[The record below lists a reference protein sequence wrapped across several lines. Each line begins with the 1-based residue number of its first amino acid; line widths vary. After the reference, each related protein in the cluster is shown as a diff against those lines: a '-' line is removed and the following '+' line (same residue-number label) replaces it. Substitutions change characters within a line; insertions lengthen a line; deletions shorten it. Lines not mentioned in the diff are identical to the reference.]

1 MSDAVSHPQIDAN
14 TDFGAAAVY
23 LLRGILYR
31 DRQPAWDQLL
41 RHRRGLE
48 DYFATLR
55 LQLFVDEAEGYAYL
69 RQWEENQDSEDFPR
83 LMSRRNLSYPQTIL
97 LVMLRKRL
105 LAFENSG
112 DESRPVVSSEEMIDM
127 MRVYWSELDT
137 NERKREEAVEGA
149 IKKLVLFNFLRPI
162 KGERNRYEVRRI
174 LKAYLPV
181 EELKTILET
190 LTDYHRERFGNTEEE

>member
-1 MSDAVSHPQIDAN
+1 MSDTSERAAN
-14 TDFGAAAVY
+14 FGAAAVY

-31 DRQPAWDQLL
+31 DRAREWEQLL

-48 DYFATLR
+48 DYFSTLS

-69 RQWEENQDSEDFPR
+69 RQTEEGEVEDFPR

-97 LVMLRKRL
+97 LVLLRKRL
-105 LAFENSG
+105 IEFEAGGEDSRLVLSG
-112 DESRPVVSSEEMIDM
+112 QEMLDM
-127 MRVYWSELDT
+127 MRVYWDELDT
-137 NERKREEAVEGA
+137 NERKREESVENA

-162 KGERNRYEVRRI
+162 KGERNRFEVRRI

-181 EELKTILET
+181 EEIKSIYDKLSA
-190 LTDYHRERFGNTEEE
+190 YHRSRFGNNEEE